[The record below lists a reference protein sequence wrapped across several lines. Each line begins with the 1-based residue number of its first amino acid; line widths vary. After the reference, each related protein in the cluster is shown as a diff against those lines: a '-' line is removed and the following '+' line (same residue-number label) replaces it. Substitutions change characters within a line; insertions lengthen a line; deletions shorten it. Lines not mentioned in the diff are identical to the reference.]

1 MLRRISF
8 IILGLLIAGLLAA
21 GWYAY
26 NKGFTQKWRK
36 FVVQEFHKRG
46 VELSLSKLTLEPFRG
61 IVAKQVRIY
70 DSRDRKRVIAV
81 VDEVRLVVNYAN
93 LFQGRTFIDALD
105 LRDANLDVNLDVPL
119 DPTKRNGPK
128 IEIRRLS
135 GLLLLPPQQIYLSRL
150 EAELYGIQIS
160 ASGRVINPQT
170 LQIFTAD
177 KKTTDERAQLAAE
190 AIAQLKKLKYEG
202 ATPQVAIRFQGD
214 LAKPEELFIEA
225 TLWAEKI
232 QRENFQ
238 VSNVY
243 VSCGFRDG
251 IARLRQLT
259 ANDAGGAIRASGSYD
274 VETREGSLQL
284 HSGLDVQGLLSS
296 FTRIAELDEAVFY
309 TPPEIDLTLRATLGE
324 KPTFQAL
331 GHVEFKKFAYKSVI
345 FDGLNADLSWDGERW
360 SALDVN
366 LAHRTGVITGDVL
379 HADGEDRSSL
389 KSTIQRKVLAPL
401 FAGKGAEWMPQ
412 IEFSESAKVEPEVR
426 TVADSTAA
434 R

>member
-8 IILGLLIAGLLAA
+8 IVLGLLIAGLLAA

-70 DSRDRKRVIAV
+70 DNRDRKRVIAV

-105 LRDANLDVNLDVPL
+105 LRDANLDVPL

-160 ASGRVINPQT
+160 ASGSVINPQT
-170 LQIFTAD
+170 FQIFTAD
-177 KKTTDERAQLAAE
+177 KKTTDERAQLATE
-190 AIAQLKKLKYEG
+190 AIAQLKKLKYDG
-202 ATPQVAIRFQGD
+202 PTPQIAIRFQGD

-225 TLWAEKI
+225 TLWAEKVN
-232 QRENFQ
+232 RENYHAANLYINA
-238 VSNVY
+238 S
-243 VSCGFRDG
+243 FRDG
-251 IARLRQLT
+251 MLRLRQLT
-259 ANDAGGAIRASGSYD
+259 ANDASGAIRASGTYEVAAKVS
-274 VETREGSLQL
+274 SLQM
-284 HSGLDVQGLLSS
+284 HSGIDLQALVRG
-296 FTRIAELDEAVFY
+296 FTRVPGLDEAVFY
-309 TPPEIDLTLRATLGE
+309 APPEIDLTVRGKHAGSWS
-324 KPTFQAL
+324 FQTIGHLAL
-331 GHVEFKKFAYKSVI
+331 KKFAYKSVI
-345 FDGLNADLSWDGERW
+345 FDGFDADISWDGNRL
-360 SALDVN
+360 SAIDVN
-366 LAHRTGVITGDVL
+366 LTHRTGTITGDVL
-379 HADGEDRSSL
+379 QTEGTDRSSL
-389 KSTIQRKVLAPL
+389 KSTIPRKVLAPL
-401 FAGKGAEWMPQ
+401 FAGKGAEW
-412 IEFSESAKVEPEVR
+412 ISRVEFVGAGQADAGERAA
-426 TVADSTAA
+426 VAGAA